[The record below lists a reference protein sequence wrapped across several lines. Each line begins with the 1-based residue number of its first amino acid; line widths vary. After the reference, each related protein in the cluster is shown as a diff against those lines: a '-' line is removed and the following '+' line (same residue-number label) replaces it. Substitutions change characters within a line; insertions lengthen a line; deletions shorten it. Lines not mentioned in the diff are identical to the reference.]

1 MSPLFVLSSNKTERV
16 LIMEQLEN
24 KKNIQEGLI
33 HTLESIPLYT
43 MNNQFHR
50 YMAIIKQQCGRRII
64 PGIGFSMDYHVARQY
79 AVGEAIERYC
89 AGIMNPADIVNQ
101 PMNELEYR
109 SISPVYFN
117 RYTKEQYT
125 TQQRFE
131 EFDEL
136 KARNWVLADNYMT
149 GEKVYL
155 PFETVYLL
163 IPEHHKTFRDVV
175 STGLASGTCFDV
187 AFENALNEC
196 IEKDAFM
203 LFWLLKRVN
212 FEISLSSLKTTRI
225 NKLIETVENLNYS
238 IQIYDIS
245 QPDIKSFTILTVL
258 KSKDSKGFYMAAST
272 NRKLNKAI
280 KKSIEE
286 AISGY
291 VTLQEKSA
299 YHSETGDRTA
309 NEDSVYYYFQ
319 GMDDEV
325 LMEVINPE
333 MEEKDLSSIDQE
345 YTFSEMIHSVAN
357 QTDIFYKD
365 LTSDDIKE
373 LNLKSLR
380 VVTPNLL
387 ILPYEREALLE
398 STRLRKL
405 ANGTKLNPKPH
416 PYP

>member
-1 MSPLFVLSSNKTERV
+1 MNRNKTERV
-16 LIMEQLEN
+16 LIMEQLED
-24 KKNIQEGLI
+24 KNNFQEGLI
-33 HTLESIPLYT
+33 HTLESVPLYT

-50 YMAIIKQQCGRRII
+50 YMAIIKQQCGKRIF

-101 PMNELEYR
+101 TMSELKYR
-109 SISPVYFN
+109 SISPARFN
-117 RYTKEQYT
+117 RYTKEQYAA
-125 TQQRFE
+125 QHRFE
-131 EFDEL
+131 EFEE
-136 KARNWVLADNYMT
+136 KKERNWVLANNYMT
-149 GEKVYL
+149 EEKVYL

-175 STGLASGTCFDV
+175 STGLASGPCFDV

-203 LFWLLKRVN
+203 LFWLLKKVN
-212 FEISLSSLKTTRI
+212 YEISLDSLKTTRI
-225 NKLIETVENLNYS
+225 NKLIETVESLNYS

-258 KSKDSKGFYMAAST
+258 KAKDSKGFYMAAST

-291 VTLQEKSA
+291 VTLQEKSD
-299 YHSETGDRTA
+299 YQSETGDQTA

-319 GMDDEV
+319 GHDDEALTEV
-325 LMEVINPE
+325 LNPQGDMQE
-333 MEEKDLSSIDQE
+333 LSSIEQE
-345 YTFSEMIHSVAN
+345 YTFTEMIHSVAN

-380 VVTPNLL
+380 VVTPSLL
-387 ILPYEREALLE
+387 ILPYEKEALLE
-398 STRLRKL
+398 SSRLQKL
-405 ANGTKLNPKPH
+405 ANGAELNPKPH